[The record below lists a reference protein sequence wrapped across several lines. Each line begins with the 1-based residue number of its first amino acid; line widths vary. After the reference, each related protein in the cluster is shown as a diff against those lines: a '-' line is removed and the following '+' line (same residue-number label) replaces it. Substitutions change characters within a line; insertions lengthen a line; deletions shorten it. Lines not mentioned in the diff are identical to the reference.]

1 MEISLI
7 IVFLVTLIYI
17 VTTGRI
23 STYITMVAVQGVA
36 LFFLALLRLEIDHF
50 YNLIFILAETLIFKG
65 IVVPVILYRLA
76 KRNKVTYEHDPDA
89 TNFFSIIKVALII
102 VVSFL
107 LSNELHVNAKDF
119 DVLLFTA
126 SISAIFSGAL
136 VVMRRKKI
144 LTHVVGYLVLENGLF
159 LISLSIGSELPIV
172 VNLGILF
179 DIITT
184 VLLLGVFVNEMS
196 KVFKGLEINKLNNL
210 KD

>member
-7 IVFLVTLIYI
+7 IVFLLTLIYL

-23 STYITMVAVQGVA
+23 NSYILFIGIQGIV
-36 LFFLALLRLEIDHF
+36 LFFLALLRLKIEHY
-50 YNLIFILAETLIFKG
+50 YNLIFILVETLVFKG
-65 IVVPVILYRLA
+65 VIVPLILYRLA
-76 KRNKVTYEHDPDA
+76 KRNKVIYELEPNS
-89 TNFFSIIKVALII
+89 TNFSSIVFAALII
-102 VVSFL
+102 IVSFL
-107 LSNELHVNAKDF
+107 LSSQLHVHAKDF

-126 SISAIFSGAL
+126 SISAIFCGAF
-136 VVMRRKKI
+136 VVISRKKI
-144 LTHVVGYLVLENGLF
+144 LTHIIGYMILENGLF

-196 KVFKGLEINKLNNL
+196 KVFKGLEINKLNSL